1 MRALHGVVVQVLA
14 HHSGRAKSSIHPWQN
29 LERDLDMTPLEVV
42 LVVLE
47 IEGLEDVD
55 IQVEGL
61 EEVTTVGELSSF
73 VKREVAREKLA
84 RRSLEVA

>member
-1 MRALHGVVVQVLA
+1 MRALQGVVVQVLA
-14 HHSGRAKSSIHPWQN
+14 HHSGRPKSSIHPWQN

-55 IQVEGL
+55 IEVEGL

-73 VKREVAREKLA
+73 VKRGVARGKLA
-84 RRSLEVA
+84 RRNLEVA